1 MGADLIPVLVDD
13 PLQMAWLDRNDL
25 GNAERMVR
33 LSRGLLLW
41 VDGIGWVAYDGR
53 RWSARDGD
61 RQARRLAH
69 DVARHIDREA
79 AALDGIAND
88 PKALEDAFGWAVPTD
103 LAEERVIALRK
114 HAVASGDASRTNAM
128 LTQAKEL
135 LQLRADRDEFDQ
147 DPLAINLANGTLRF
161 VARAGGGW
169 EARLDPHE
177 PTDRFM
183 QLAPV
188 HYDKDAECPDWI
200 ERMKLVQPDRD
211 QRGLLQQ
218 IYGYC
223 LTGLTSEQ
231 KFFIY
236 QGRGGDGKSATNMV
250 VSEMFGDYARHAD
263 VKTFLKGATKSGSD
277 HSSDLARLA
286 GDVRFVLCEE
296 PDRNATWDGGLLKK
310 VTGGKVTA
318 RPLREAEIEYYPHW
332 KLIVEV
338 NPLPAVPS
346 DDDGF
351 WRRCWVVP
359 WPFQF
364 KASGTVQPEAMDIV
378 VSRLLEQASGILNWM
393 VAGACKWLET
403 RRLPASGAAKE
414 AIDSYRQSASPMGE
428 WLGDR
433 CDLTDRDAL
442 TKSGALYADFKEWCE
457 KAGIEKIPTQTAFGR
472 ALRDRQVLEKKDGAG
487 NRFRRGIRLKP
498 DGIGGDLG
506 ARASGPAD
514 PAYDDRGVGGRD
526 GARSAPA
533 IFDEDDFDPEIPA

>member
-1 MGADLIPVLVDD
+1 MPGELIPVLVDD

-33 LSRGLLLW
+33 LSKGLLLW
-41 VDGIGWVAYDGR
+41 IDGIGWVAYDGR

-61 RQARRLAH
+61 RMARRLAH

-79 AALDGIAND
+79 AALNEIAND
-88 PKALEDAFGWAVPTD
+88 QAALKAAFGWDVPTD

-135 LQLRADRDEFDQ
+135 TQLRADRDEFDQ

-161 VARAGGGW
+161 VAGAGGGW
-169 EARLDPHE
+169 EPRLDPHE

-183 QLAPV
+183 QMANV
-188 HYDKDAECPDWI
+188 AYDPDVQCPDWM

-277 HSSDLARLA
+277 HSSDLARLS

-310 VTGGKVTA
+310 ITGGKVTA

-364 KASGTVQPEAMDIV
+364 KLAGSVQPEAMDV
-378 VSRLLEQASGILNWM
+378 VVARLLEQSSGILNWM
-393 VAGACKWLET
+393 VAGACRWLET
-403 RRLPASGAAKE
+403 RRLPMAAAAKE
-414 AIDSYRQSASPMGE
+414 AIDGYRQSASPMGE

-433 CDLTDRDAL
+433 CDLSDRNAL
-442 TKSGALYADFKEWCE
+442 TRAGTLYTDFKEWCE
-457 KAGIEKIPTQTAFGR
+457 KAGIEKVPTQTAFGR
-472 ALRDRQVLEKKDGAG
+472 ALRDRQIMEKKDGAG
-487 NRFRRGIRLKP
+487 NRFRRGIALKP

-506 ARASGPAD
+506 AIASAAATPD
-514 PAYDDRGVGGRD
+514 PFDRGGGGREA
-526 GARSAPA
+526 ARSAGGFDG
-533 IFDEDDFDPEIPA
+533 FDEDMPA